1 MAAAPEPVRSR
12 RRGALAAALLT
23 AGLLAGCG
31 SAVEE
36 GSRLTV
42 YVGGAGAAADQR
54 QVAEGAEL
62 ALEQAGGEAGGVP
75 IELVDLASA
84 SPGDATTAAGG
95 GGGKWVQAEIAA
107 GAREAAQD
115 STAVA
120 YLGETTSAATAVSVP
135 ITNEAGVLQ
144 IPTGPVGEELVREP
158 GGNDVSE
165 DFQTTGERTVVA
177 LAAEGA
183 PVGLAPDGDR
193 DPPPELESGFEADF
207 EAAYGRPPGLA
218 AAYGHA
224 AMSHVLAAIAAS
236 DDPLDRLAVISEAL
250 ASGERDSA
258 LGSYSIDPAGLGSL
272 GG

>member
-1 MAAAPEPVRSR
+1 MAAAPEPHRFR
-12 RRGALAAALLT
+12 RRGPLVPALLI
-23 AGLLAGCG
+23 AVLLAGCG

-54 QVAEGAEL
+54 QTAEGAAL

-75 IELVDLASA
+75 IELVDLAA
-84 SPGDATTAAGG
+84 AGAEDSPDGAGG
-95 GGGKWVQAEIAA
+95 GEGQWVQAQIAA

-115 STAVA
+115 STSVA

-135 ITNEAGVLQ
+135 VTNEAGILQ
-144 IPTGPVGEELVREP
+144 VATGPVGEELVREP
-158 GGNDVSE
+158 GGNGVPD

-193 DPPPELESGFEADF
+193 DPPPELDSGFEADF
-207 EAAYGRPPGLA
+207 EDAYGQPPGLA

-236 DDPLDRLAVISEAL
+236 DDPLDRLAVISAAL